1 MRKLS
6 KKSRI
11 TAAVAGVALVAVGGG
26 AAYAYWTTT
35 GSGSGEATNAA
46 GGGTVTLHATFAGG
60 LAPGNEV
67 AVAYTAD
74 NATTSSTVVGDLSAN
89 VTTNV
94 ATCLPA
100 WFEVTAVTTN
110 TPVAANSTGTSVG
123 SGVLKFNDSTT
134 ANQDA
139 CKGAVV
145 TVNVT
150 SL

>member
-6 KKSRI
+6 KKSRVA
-11 TAAVAGVALVAVGGG
+11 AAVGAVALVAVGGG

-35 GSGSGEATNAA
+35 GSGSGNAANSA
-46 GGGTVTLHATFAGG
+46 GGGTVTLHATFDAG
-60 LAPGNEV
+60 LAPGNTV

-74 NATTSSTVVGDLSAN
+74 NASTTGTVVGALQAN
-89 VTTNV
+89 VTTDN
-94 ATCLPA
+94 AGCLPE
-100 WFEVTAVTTN
+100 WFDVTAVTSGSA
-110 TPVAANSTGTSVG
+110 VAPTSTGTSVG
-123 SGVLKFNDSTT
+123 SGALTFNDST

-150 SL
+150 SE

>member
-1 MRKLS
+1 
-6 KKSRI
+6 
-11 TAAVAGVALVAVGGG
+11 
-26 AAYAYWTTT
+26 
-35 GSGSGEATNAA
+35 
-46 GGGTVTLHATFAGG
+46 
-60 LAPGNEV
+60 
-67 AVAYTAD
+67 
-74 NATTSSTVVGDLSAN
+74 VVGALSAN

-94 ATCLPA
+94 AGCLPD
-100 WFEVTAVTTN
+100 WFEVTAVTSN
-110 TPVAANSTGTSVG
+110 SPVAATSTGTLVG